1 MQAAPQQAGEPLE
14 GARVSANYFAGL
26 ENLPRAI
33 EVATQCQRLPEA
45 CPLAQLMLR
54 S

>member
-33 EVATQCQRLPEA
+33 ESCKGLFRVT
-45 CPLAQLMLR
+45 LAQLMLR